1 MSRYT
6 TLEQAITLFDSAKRL
21 SLRNYLRAVDNH
33 RGVLTYAVESLSRN
47 ARYHDVQV
55 KLSDSPLETLYSCDC
70 DHYRRGAPTCIHIA
84 YVIYHRHSQIRDYVE
99 RRHALQELLP
109 ALRKYNDGDYYY
121 A

>member
-6 TLEQAITLFDSAKRL
+6 TLEQSISLFDTAKQL
-21 SLRNYLRAVDNH
+21 HLRHYLRDVDNR
-33 RGVLTYAVESLSRN
+33 RGVLTYAVESVSHNR
-47 ARYHDVQV
+47 RYYNVQV

-70 DHYRRGAPTCIHIA
+70 ILCQRGAPTCIHIA

-109 ALRKYNDGDYYY
+109 ALKRYNDGDNCY

>member
-6 TLEQAITLFDSAKRL
+6 TLEQAISLFDTAKRL
-21 SLRNYLRAVDNH
+21 HLRHYLRAVDYR
-33 RGVLTYAVESLSRN
+33 RGVLTYAVESVSHNR
-47 ARYHDVQV
+47 RYYNVQV

-70 DHYRRGAPTCIHIA
+70 ILFQRGAPTCIHIA

-109 ALRKYNDGDYYY
+109 ALKRYNDGDNCY

>member
-1 MSRYT
+1 MNRYT
-6 TLEQAITLFDSAKRL
+6 TLEQAIPLFDTAKRL
-21 SLRNYLRAVDNH
+21 YLRNYLRAVDNR

-55 KLSDSPLETLYSCDC
+55 KLSDSPLETLYACDC

-84 YVIYHRHSQIRDYVE
+84 YVLYHRHSQIRDYVD

-109 ALRKYNDGDYYY
+109 ALRRYNDGDYLY